1 MCLGV
6 ISYFFVFS
14 FGYPSFVLS
23 YFLTWPHVSLAMYNC
38 KMGIINMQLLPG

>member
-14 FGYPSFVLS
+14 FGYTSFVLS
-23 YFLTWPHVSLAMYNC
+23 CFLTWPHVALAIYNC
-38 KMGIINMQLLPG
+38 KMGIINMQLLSG

>member
-14 FGYPSFVLS
+14 FGYPSFIVS
-23 YFLTWPHVSLAMYNC
+23 YLLTWPHVSLAMYNC
-38 KMGIINMQLLPG
+38 MMGIINVQLLLG